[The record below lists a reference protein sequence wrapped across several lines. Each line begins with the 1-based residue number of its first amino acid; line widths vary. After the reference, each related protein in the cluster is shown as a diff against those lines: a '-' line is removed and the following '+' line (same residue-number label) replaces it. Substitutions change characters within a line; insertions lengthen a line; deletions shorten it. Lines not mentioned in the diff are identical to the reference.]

1 MEISIGVSIEKDPA
15 SAAREALKEAI
26 KNLSSDSKISLAIA
40 FSSIDLAGT
49 AILKTIGD
57 SLANT
62 PVIGCSGA
70 AVISNKGIFKHGLAL
85 MLLCC
90 PKGTSLNAAS
100 ASEIKSKSS
109 LEAGRE
115 LGEKLLSGFKDT
127 RRDLSIVF
135 SDGLIEDSSGLIHGL
150 EEKLGMS
157 FPTIGCAAS
166 DNLNFLRTYLF
177 LNQNLLADS
186 AVGVLLGGGKLHF
199 SMGIRHGWKPL
210 GKPREVTFSKG
221 NLVLEIDGQS
231 AAKIYEEYLARKI
244 TELKKELKNF
254 SILYPLGIYLPG
266 EDEYLLRNIISIE
279 HNGALRFQGDVPQ
292 GSQVRLMIG
301 TRTSCLIAAK
311 EAAEEAKAG
320 LFNPYLNNRSPKKYF
335 VLLFDSIFRNLLL
348 SREANK
354 ELEIIKKV
362 FGQDIPIIG
371 LYTYGEYAPLKALN
385 YRGKIYAHNQGVAM
399 LAIGE

>member
-1 MEISIGVSIEKDPA
+1 MEIGIGLSTEKDPA
-15 SAAREALKEAI
+15 LAAREAFKDAI
-26 KNLSSDSKISLAIA
+26 KNLSSDSKVNLAIA

-49 AILKTIGD
+49 TLLKTIGD
-57 SLANT
+57 YLGNI

-70 AVISNKGIFKHGLAL
+70 AVISNKGIFRHGLAL
-85 MLLCC
+85 MLLCF
-90 PKGTSLNAAS
+90 PKGTFLSTAS
-100 ASEIKSKSS
+100 TSGIKDKSS
-109 LEAGRE
+109 LAAGQE
-115 LGEKLLSGFKDT
+115 LGERLLAGFKDT

-135 SDGLIEDSSGLIHGL
+135 SDGLIEDSSSLIHGL

-157 FPTIGCAAS
+157 FPVIGGGAS

-177 LNQNLLADS
+177 LNQTLLTDS

-199 SMGIRHGWKPL
+199 SMGASHGWKPL
-210 GKPREVTFSKG
+210 GKPREVNFSKG
-221 NLVLEIDGQS
+221 NLVLEIDGQP
-231 AAKIYEEYLARKI
+231 AAKIYEEYLAKNI

-254 SILYPLGIYLPG
+254 SVLYPLGIYLQG

-279 HNGALRFQGDVPQ
+279 LNGALRFQGDIPQ

-301 TRTSCLIAAK
+301 TRTSCLAAAR

-320 LFNPYLNNRSPKKYF
+320 LFNPYLNKKSEKYF
-335 VLLFDSIFRNLLL
+335 ILLFDSIFRSLLL

-354 ELEIIKKV
+354 ELDIIKRV
-362 FGQDIPIIG
+362 FGQDTPIIG
-371 LYTYGEYAPLKALN
+371 LCTYGEYAPLKALN
-385 YRGKIYAHNQGVAM
+385 YRGRIYAHNQGIAM